1 LIIDY
6 WILDIEQRIS
16 DIENS
21 LKPNEMKPFFTFLI
35 LLFSASLFSQVLVDE
50 KRFPFD
56 AQLSYDPGIPSPE
69 QFFGYKLGGEFT
81 LYANTVNYVK
91 ELDRLSDKV
100 TLYQYGSTYEGRPLI
115 RLVITSAENHKN
127 LESIRQRHL
136 KLLDGSASEVSA
148 VVKSDPVF
156 VTYSYNIHGNEASS
170 TEAVSQVAYRLA
182 AAQDEETKRILSN
195 AVIVLYI
202 CINPDGRDRFV
213 YWYKSTQRSVLGY
226 EPRDLEH
233 YEPWPGGRGNH
244 YWFDVNRDW
253 VWGVHP
259 ETRNLILDYQ
269 LWMSQV
275 HVDYHEQ
282 GYNNNYFTAPG
293 TTPRNKLLPDTYEA
307 LSDTF
312 GRANIKEF
320 DKHRISYFTRDAFDF
335 FYPGYGS
342 SYPSVMGGIGMLVEQ
357 GGIGGGRAV
366 QTDDGGFNVLRQRIF
381 DHYTASIATIKKSV
395 ERKETLLQYSAN
407 AWNPSNSKTATK
419 TYYLSAESPYTVDVV
434 SMLLRHNVKVERATK
449 AFTVSDAVDYHNGQA
464 GSKNL
469 AAGTYVVSANQARN
483 LFITSVLERRL
494 SIEDSVMYDMA
505 TWSAILAYNLEGYS
519 SNTKHSVATEVVTQ
533 APLSTSGV
541 INPNA
546 QYAYVIEWKQ
556 RNAPQA
562 LAQLWAKGYK
572 VRACHE
578 PFSDGKTTW
587 GYGSLIVLI
596 ERNEGKLASIHED
609 MVEIAKKAGV
619 IIHGLGTGR
628 MGDGMDLA
636 SGRNRPLKQPRVA
649 LLVDPPFSSLTTG
662 QITFLFDYETGLPIQ
677 RVRGSVLQ
685 QTALPKFGER
695 YGGADLNQFDVLIL
709 ADGGG
714 GLGELFKPEQQALLR
729 DWISR
734 GGTLIATESAVGFF
748 TAQRSKFT
756 NVKLIE
762 PARDSSLAARLLAY
776 EDREDYYGKKRT
788 PGTALLAN
796 IDNSHPLA
804 FGLSTELYSI
814 KQDNN
819 ALASS
824 PELQSV
830 GRYASA
836 DKAFVAGY
844 ISDDNKK
851 LLAGNTFA
859 GVLPLGQGKV
869 VFLQDNTQFRMFWRG
884 PSRMMQNAVMMVPSF
899 N

>member
-1 LIIDY
+1 
-6 WILDIEQRIS
+6 
-16 DIENS
+16 
-21 LKPNEMKPFFTFLI
+21 MKQLFTLLLAIFL
-35 LLFSASLFSQVLVDE
+35 SVPLFSQGPILVDE
-50 KRFPFD
+50 KRFPLD
-56 AQLSYDPGIPSPE
+56 PQLSYDAAIPSPE
-69 QFFGYKLGGEFT
+69 QYFGYKLGAEFT

-91 ELDRLSDKV
+91 ELDRLSDKI

-115 RLVITSAENHKN
+115 RLVITSPDNHKN

-136 KLLDGSASEVSA
+136 KLLDGNASEVSS
-148 VVKSDPVF
+148 VVKSDPIF
-156 VTYSYNIHGNEASS
+156 ITYSYNIHGNEASS
-170 TEAVSQVAYRLA
+170 TEAVAQVAYRLA
-182 AAQDEETKRILSN
+182 AAQDEETKRILNNS
-195 AVIVLYI
+195 VIVLYV
-202 CINPDGRDRFV
+202 CVNPDGRDRFI
-213 YWYKSTQRSVLGY
+213 YWYKSTQRNVLGY

-259 ETRNLILDYQ
+259 ETRGLTMDYQ

-275 HVDYHEQ
+275 HVDFHEQ

-366 QTDDGGFNVLRQRIF
+366 QTDDGGYNVLRQRIF
-381 DHYTASIATIKKSV
+381 DHYTSSMATIKKSV

-407 AWNPSNSKTATK
+407 AWNPNNSKTTTK
-419 TYYLSAESPYTVDVV
+419 TYYLSAESAYTLDVV
-434 SMLLRHNVKVERATK
+434 NMLLRHQVKVERATK
-449 AFTVSDAVDYHNGQA
+449 AFTVGDAVDYHNGQA
-464 GSKNL
+464 GSKNMP
-469 AAGTYVVSANQARN
+469 AGTYIVSTNQPRN
-483 LFITSVLERRL
+483 LFITSILERRL
-494 SIEDSVMYDMA
+494 AIEDSVMYDMA
-505 TWSAILAYNLEGYS
+505 TWSAILAYNLEGYA
-519 SNTKHSVATEVVTQ
+519 SNTKHSVSTEAVTQ
-533 APLSTSGV
+533 AQMHTAGV

-596 ERNEGKLASIHED
+596 ERNEDKLARIHPD
-609 MVEIAKKAGV
+609 MIEIAQKAGV
-619 IIHGLGTGR
+619 TIHGLGTGR
-628 MGDGMDLA
+628 MGNGMDLA
-636 SGRNRPLKQPRVA
+636 SGRNRPLKQPRIA
-649 LLVDPPFSSLTTG
+649 LLVDPPFSSLTAG
-662 QITFLFDYETGLPIQ
+662 QISFLFDYETGLPIQ

-695 YGGADLNQFDVLIL
+695 YGAADLNQFDVLIL
-709 ADGGG
+709 PDGGT
-714 GLGELFKPEQQALLR
+714 GLGELFKPEQQAQLR

-734 GGTLIATESAVGFF
+734 GGTLIATESAVSFF
-748 TAQRSKFT
+748 TAQRSRFT

-762 PARDSSLAARLLAY
+762 PARDSSLDARTVTY

-788 PGTALLAN
+788 PGTALNTL

-804 FGLSTELYSI
+804 FGLGKELYTI

-819 ALASS
+819 SLAPS

-844 ISDDNKK
+844 ISTENKNR
-851 LLAGNTFA
+851 LAGNTFA
-859 GVLPLGQGKV
+859 GVLPMGQGKV

>member
-1 LIIDY
+1 
-6 WILDIEQRIS
+6 
-16 DIENS
+16 
-21 LKPNEMKPFFTFLI
+21 MKPTFTLFFFL
-35 LLFSASLFSQVLVDE
+35 LLCLQLLAQGPVLVDE
-50 KRFPFD
+50 KRFPLDPQLTYD
-56 AQLSYDPGIPSPE
+56 ANIPSPE
-69 QFFGYKLGGEFT
+69 QYFGYKLGAEFT
-81 LYANTVNYVK
+81 LYAHTVNYVK

-100 TLYQYGSTYEGRPLI
+100 TLHQYGSTYEGRPLI
-115 RLVITSAENHKN
+115 RLVITSPENHKN
-127 LESIRQRHL
+127 LESIRQRHM
-136 KLLDGSASEVSA
+136 KLLDGSASEVA
-148 VVKSDPVF
+148 NLVKSEPIF
-156 VTYSYNIHGNEASS
+156 ITYSYNIHGNEASS
-170 TEAVSQVAYRLA
+170 TEAVAQVAYRLA
-182 AAQDEETKRILSN
+182 AAQDEETKRILNNS
-195 AVIVLYI
+195 VIVLYI
-202 CINPDGRDRFV
+202 CVNPDGRDRFI

-253 VWGVHP
+253 VWGIHP
-259 ETRNLILDYQ
+259 ETRTLTMDYQ
-269 LWMSQV
+269 QWMSQV
-275 HVDYHEQ
+275 HVDFHEQ

-342 SYPSVMGGIGMLVEQ
+342 SYPSVMGGIAMLVEQ

-366 QTDDGGFNVLRQRIF
+366 QTDDGGYNVLRVRIF
-381 DHYTASIATIKKSV
+381 DHYTTSMATIKKAV
-395 ERKETLLQYSAN
+395 ERKETLLKYSVD
-407 AWNPSNSKTATK
+407 AWNPGTSKSPSK
-419 TYYLSAESPYTVDVV
+419 TYYLSAESPYTIDVV
-434 SMLLRHNVKVERATK
+434 NMLLRQQVKVEKASK
-449 AFTVSDAVDYHNGQA
+449 AFSISDALDYRTGQT

-469 AAGTYVVSANQARN
+469 PAGTFIVSTNQARH
-483 LFITSVLERRL
+483 LFISSVLERRL
-494 SIEDSVMYDMA
+494 AIEDSVMYDMA
-505 TWSAILAYNLEGYS
+505 TWSAILAYNIEGYS
-519 SNTKHSVATEVVTQ
+519 SNSKHSVATDVVTQ
-533 APLSTSGV
+533 ALTASSGV
-541 INPNA
+541 VNPNA

-596 ERNEGKLASIHED
+596 ERNEGKLAQIHQD
-609 MVEIAKKAGV
+609 MVEIAQKAGV
-619 IIHGLGTGR
+619 IIHGLGSGR
-628 MGDGMDLA
+628 VKDGMDLA
-636 SGRNRPLKQPRVA
+636 SGRNRPLKVPRVA
-649 LLVDPPFSSLTTG
+649 LLVDPPFSSLTAG

-695 YGGADLNQFDVLIL
+695 YGAADLNQFDVLIL
-709 ADGGG
+709 PDGGA
-714 GLGELFKPEQQALLR
+714 GLGELFKPEQQAQLR

-748 TAQRSKFT
+748 TAQRSRFT
-756 NVKLIE
+756 TVKLIE
-762 PARDSSLAARLLAY
+762 PARDSSMAARTVAY

-788 PGTALLAN
+788 PGTALN
-796 IDNSHPLA
+796 GMIDNSHPLA
-804 FGLSTELYSI
+804 FGLGKELYSI
-814 KQDNN
+814 KQDNA
-819 ALASS
+819 ALAPS

-844 ISDDNKK
+844 ISEDNKK
-851 LLAGNTFA
+851 SLAGNTFA
-859 GVLPLGQGKV
+859 GVLPLGQGKI

>member
-1 LIIDY
+1 
-6 WILDIEQRIS
+6 
-16 DIENS
+16 
-21 LKPNEMKPFFTFLI
+21 MKPFFTFLI
-35 LLFSASLFSQVLVDE
+35 LLFSASLFSQGPVLVDE

-100 TLYQYGSTYEGRPLI
+100 TLHQYGSTYEGRPLI
-115 RLVITSAENHKN
+115 RLVITSPENHKN
-127 LESIRQRHL
+127 LETIRQRHL
-136 KLLDGSASEVSA
+136 KLLDGNASEISA

-170 TEAVSQVAYRLA
+170 TEAVAQVAYRLA

-395 ERKETLLQYSAN
+395 ERKEILLQYSAN
-407 AWNPSNSKTATK
+407 AWNPSNSKSSTK

-449 AFTVSDAVDYHNGQA
+449 AFTVSDAVDYHNGQTV
-464 GSKNL
+464 SKNL
-469 AAGTYVVSANQARN
+469 PAGTYVVSTNQARN

-494 SIEDSVMYDMA
+494 AIEDSVMYDMA

-519 SNTKHSVATEVVTQ
+519 SNTKHSVATEMVTQ
-533 APLSTSGV
+533 APQPTSGV

-572 VRACHE
+572 VRAGHE

-587 GYGSLIVLI
+587 GYGSLIILI
-596 ERNEGKLASIHED
+596 ERNEDKLASIHQD
-609 MVEIAKKAGV
+609 VVEIAKKAGV

-649 LLVDPPFSSLTTG
+649 LLVDPPFSSTTTG

-714 GLGELFKPEQQALLR
+714 GLGELFKPEQQAMLR

-734 GGTLIATESAVGFF
+734 GGTLITTESAVGFF

-788 PGTALLAN
+788 PGTALLGS
-796 IDNSHPLA
+796 IDNSHPLG
-804 FGLSTELYSI
+804 FGLSKELYSI